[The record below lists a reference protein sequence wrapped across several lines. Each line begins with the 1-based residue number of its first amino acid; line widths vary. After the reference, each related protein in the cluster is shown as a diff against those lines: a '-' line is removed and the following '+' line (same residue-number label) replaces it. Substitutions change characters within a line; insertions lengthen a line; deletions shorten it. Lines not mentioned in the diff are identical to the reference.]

1 MSGAAFPH
9 FPDHTLGSA
18 PPAARRTM
26 ETMAR
31 KQGGRVPSAVA
42 RLATSPEMLGG
53 FLQASA
59 AFESSTLDPLSRE
72 VVVMTM
78 ATRNACHICVEMHTA
93 RLVALGAS
101 PELVTALRTPGEQ
114 PLADERLEGV
124 RRFTLTAL
132 ETAGAVGD
140 EALQD
145 FLSLGYTS
153 RNALEVVL
161 GIGAYTMSTLANR
174 MTGAPVDAVPV

>member
-1 MSGAAFPH
+1 MSGTH
-9 FPDHTLGSA
+9 FPDHTIGSA
-18 PPAARRTM
+18 PQASRRTM
-26 ETMAR
+26 EAMAG

-42 RLATSPEMLGG
+42 RLATSPETLNG

-78 ATRNACHICVEMHTA
+78 ATRNDCHICVEMHTG
-93 RLVALGAS
+93 RLRSLGAA
-101 PELVTALRTPGEQ
+101 PELVAALRASEEQ
-114 PLADERLEGV
+114 PLPDERLEGV
-124 RRFTLTAL
+124 RRFTLAVL
-132 ETAGAVGD
+132 ETAGAVED
-140 EALQD
+140 ARLQD

-174 MTGAPVDAVPV
+174 MTGAPVEAVPV